1 MPGMVASLDADW
13 IAAVGRQNGLVELG
27 NLRLD
32 PEQHRGQRLERSSSC
47 RGKVWIGLLMEEGDQ
62 LARVASP
69 LCYHDAQ
76 LRKVT
81 AQGIDQGRPLPDQ
94 EIAGSMQHEGAL
106 LLRALD
112 RDEAHRRPCDGLAD
126 RSRIRG
132 IILLP
137 AQIGFDVGGRDQ
149 ADLMAESHER
159 ARPVMS
165 RRAGLH
171 PDQARRK
178 ALLKKPGTW
187 LRRSA
192 LRRTIF
198 PFLSTAW
205 SWKTFFAISRPI
217 VTISGMRVD
226 PLRFFNMPILAR
238 PTLVEGAIHD
248 ITLTRV

>member
-1 MPGMVASLDADW
+1 M
-13 IAAVGRQNGLVELG
+13 R
-27 NLRLD
+27 
-32 PEQHRGQRLERSSSC
+32 H
-47 RGKVWIGLLMEEGDQ
+47 
-62 LARVASP
+62 
-69 LCYHDAQ
+69 HDAQ

-94 EIAGSMQHEGAL
+94 EIAGSVQHEGAL

-126 RSRIRG
+126 RSRVRG

-137 AQIGFDVGGRDQ
+137 AQIGFDIGGRDQ

-178 ALLKKPGTW
+178 GLLKKPWHLAAAQRLAQDDLSTPVHRVQLEDVLCDIKADRGN
-187 LRRSA
+187 LRHDEW
-192 LRRTIF
+192 
-198 PFLSTAW
+198 FLSGSSTCLFW
-205 SWKTFFAISRPI
+205 H
-217 VTISGMRVD
+217 V
-226 PLRFFNMPILAR
+226 
-238 PTLVEGAIHD
+238 
-248 ITLTRV
+248 